1 MVRNEVKPLDDDV
14 CECPVEGH
22 MLGCRRDPLTILARR
37 LGLVTDPEV
46 KDDNAAEGMSDDEP
60 EKR

>member
-1 MVRNEVKPLDDDV
+1 
-14 CECPVEGH
+14 